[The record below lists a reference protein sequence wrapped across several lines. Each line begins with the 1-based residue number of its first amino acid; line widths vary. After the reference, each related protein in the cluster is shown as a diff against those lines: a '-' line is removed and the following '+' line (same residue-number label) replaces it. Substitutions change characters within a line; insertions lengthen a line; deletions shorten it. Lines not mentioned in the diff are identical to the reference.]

1 MCYVCGKSRNKI
13 AHSLDCRYV
22 KMIPEQNK
30 KYIMSRRMVADT
42 DYRFCKCCAPI
53 LQYLRRERQD
63 LDNYTQATG
72 LSYTFNPSDGS
83 LDIISKSDVWKIIVN
98 GGQDFIWLY
107 HKNYFDGNVE
117 SMVPGYHPQHIRKS
131 TILGYMDYIV
141 RHDIFR
147 ELNPLDAEKKHTKKS
162 GQSMVARKADARS
175 RRKADRLSKHR
186 KKEKQLRREMDSL
199 EMEYYDLAN

>member
-13 AHSLDCRYV
+13 AHSPDCRYV

-63 LDNYTQATG
+63 LDNYTRATG

-117 SMVPGYHPQHIRKS
+117 SMV
-131 TILGYMDYIV
+131 
-141 RHDIFR
+141 
-147 ELNPLDAEKKHTKKS
+147 
-162 GQSMVARKADARS
+162 ARKAGARS
-175 RRKADRLSKHR
+175 RKKADRLSKHR
-186 KKEKQLRREMDSL
+186 KREKQLRRDMDFL
-199 EMEYYDLAN
+199 EMEYYDMAN